1 MKVSL
6 TIKSQSFQPDLLLV
20 AAYASGKKIQIET
33 SDKAASKELNS
44 LDFLNNFKAKFGES
58 LYINTQSHR
67 YLLVGL
73 GDSKKV
79 DSEKYRRNIAK
90 VFKSIKSE
98 NIEIDFDG
106 FAKKLGT
113 DKTLDIFLE
122 CLYLCDYSFNKYKS
136 KNTEKKIHYAFSS
149 KKVNKVKFDKF
160 NLKNKSISSSVNICR
175 DYVNESPNNLNSEM
189 YADSIEKDI
198 KKNLKGKRVKVKI
211 LKRSEIK
218 KEKMNLFLS
227 VNAGSAYEPRLVHLT
242 YTPKKSNKNTKH
254 IALVGKG
261 ITFDTGGYSLK
272 PSGSMMGMKFDMGG
286 SATLYGAFRAA
297 VLQESKN
304 KITCILA
311 MTDNAVNSKATM
323 PDSIVKG
330 RNGKTVEILNTD
342 AEGRLI
348 LADALDY
355 ACDLNPNAIIDAAT
369 LTGACLVAFGT
380 EVCAILGNDQKLVN
394 SILKSSKNVDEY
406 LWQLPIVDEY
416 RNHMKSK
423 IADLKNI
430 GKARMAGTATAAAF
444 LENFIKNDISWAHLD
459 IAGVCGAQ
467 THLPYCPNT
476 GASGLMV
483 RTVSDY
489 LMN

>member
-6 TIKSQSFQPDLLLV
+6 KSKSQSSKKSLQLV
-20 AAYASGKKIQIET
+20 PAYSNGKKVQLDV
-33 SDKAASKELNS
+33 SDKIENKKLTSSN
-44 LDFLNNFKAKFGES
+44 FLAEYKAKLGEN
-58 LYINTQSHR
+58 LYVNTDEHR
-67 YLLVGL
+67 YLILGL
-73 GDSKKV
+73 GEQKKIE
-79 DSEKYRRNIAK
+79 SEKLRRSFSKSI
-90 VFKSIKSE
+90 KSIKSE
-98 NIEIDFDG
+98 DIEIDFDG
-106 FAKKLGT
+106 FSKKLGV

-122 CLYLCDYSFNKYKS
+122 SLYLSNYTFNKYKT
-136 KNTEKKIHYAFSS
+136 KATEKNVTYVFNS
-149 KKVNKVKFDKF
+149 KKVTKAKFDKL
-160 NLKNKSISSSVNICR
+160 NDKNQSISSSVNVCR
-175 DYVNESPNNLNSEM
+175 DYVNEAPNYLNSEV
-189 YADSIEKDI
+189 YADLIEKDI
-198 KKNLKGKRVKVKI
+198 KKNVKGKRVKVKI

-227 VNAGSAYEPRLVHLT
+227 VNSGSAYEPRLVHLT
-242 YTPKKSNKNTKH
+242 YTPQKATKNTKH

-272 PSGSMMGMKFDMGG
+272 PSASMMGMKFDMGG
-286 SATLYGAFRAA
+286 SATLYGAFRSA

-311 MTDNAVNSKATM
+311 MTDNNVNSKATT

-355 ACDLNPNAIIDAAT
+355 ACDLKPNAIIDAAT

-380 EVCAILGNDQKLVN
+380 EVCAILGNDQKLID
-394 SILKSSKNVDEY
+394 SIMKSSKNVNEY
-406 LWQLPIVDEY
+406 LWQLPIIDEY
-416 RNHMKSK
+416 RDHMKSK

-430 GKARMAGTATAAAF
+430 GKGRMAGTATAAAF

-459 IAGVCGAQ
+459 IAGVCDSQ
-467 THLPYCPNT
+467 THLPYCPSS
-476 GASGLMV
+476 GASGIMV

>member
-1 MKVSL
+1 MKASL
-6 TIKSQSFQPDLLLV
+6 KLRSQTSKSSLKLV
-20 AAYASGKKIQIET
+20 AAYNSGKKIQIEV
-33 SDKAASKELNS
+33 SDKSEGKELS
-44 LDFLNNFKAKFGES
+44 SSKFVSEFKAKFGEN
-58 LYINTQSHR
+58 LYVNTNEQR

-73 GDSKKV
+73 GDSKKIET
-79 DSEKYRRNIAK
+79 EKFRRNIAK
-90 VFKSIKSE
+90 TIKSIKNE
-98 NIEIDFDG
+98 KVEVDFDG
-106 FAKKLGT
+106 FSKKLGA

-136 KNTEKKIHYAFSS
+136 KSSDKKSEYLFNSKKITKA
-149 KKVNKVKFDKF
+149 KFDKS
-160 NLKNKSISSSVNICR
+160 NDKNQSISSSVNICR
-175 DYVNESPNNLNSEM
+175 DYVNETPNHLNSEV
-189 YADSIEKDI
+189 YAASIEKDI

-211 LKRSEIK
+211 LKKSEIK
-218 KEKMNLFLS
+218 KEKMDLFLS

-355 ACDLNPNAIIDAAT
+355 ACDLKPDAIIDAAT

-380 EVCAILGNDQKLVN
+380 EVCAILGNDQKLVD
-394 SILKSSKNVDEY
+394 SIMKSSKNVNEY
-406 LWQLPIVDEY
+406 LWQLPIIDEY

-459 IAGVCGAQ
+459 IAGVCDSQ
-467 THLPYCPNT
+467 SHLPYCPAS